1 VVDAYVYEVE
11 FPYSGASGLFRRSPA
26 TRDDDPPRSRLNQGS
41 YEGSVIVIVAGEDL
55 TEEVV
60 KAEIEKEL
68 ARLDRYIAWQ
78 AQQIGPFNSALR
90 DKIRLLISARKD
102 KILKARHIAGSLGYR
117 MQRREG
123 APDTYISPVVRRR
136 ISRQLVATEEFKPE
150 PVMGEE
156 DYQNILSI
164 MKNMTFVMERSPSV
178 FSKMPEETLRDH
190 YLVQLNGQYEGA
202 SGETFNAHGKTD
214 ILVKD
219 GAANIFIAEC
229 KIWRGAKT
237 VEEALD
243 QLLSYLTWRDTKA
256 ALLIFCRNKDFSS
269 VLSKLW
275 EAVQE
280 HPQLKRGPAVE
291 SETQARYV
299 FGRHDDPNREIM
311 LTVMAFAIPL
321 DESSS

>member
-1 VVDAYVYEVE
+1 
-11 FPYSGASGLFRRSPA
+11 
-26 TRDDDPPRSRLNQGS
+26 
-41 YEGSVIVIVAGEDL
+41 
-55 TEEVV
+55 
-60 KAEIEKEL
+60 
-68 ARLDRYIAWQ
+68 
-78 AQQIGPFNSALR
+78 
-90 DKIRLLISARKD
+90 
-102 KILKARHIAGSLGYR
+102 
-117 MQRREG
+117 
-123 APDTYISPVVRRR
+123 
-136 ISRQLVATEEFKPE
+136 VATEEFKPE

-164 MKNMTFVMERSPSV
+164 MENMTFVMERSSSV
-178 FSKMPEETLRDH
+178 FSKMPEGTLRNH
-190 YLVQLNGQYEGA
+190 YLVQLNGQYESA
-202 SGETFNAHGKTD
+202 SGETFNAYGKTD

-219 GAANIFIAEC
+219 GVANIFISEC

-275 EAVQE
+275 DAVQE

-291 SETQARYV
+291 SETRARYV
-299 FGRHDDPNREIM
+299 FGRRDDPNQEIM